1 MNYKTIMIRLKHE
14 LLSESYYQYCRAS
27 WEWVDLRTYDAVIP
41 GTLEQQNGKLTFGR
55 RNNKELSD

>member
-27 WEWVDLRTYDAVIP
+27 CEWDDLRTYDAVIT
-41 GTLEQQNGKLTFGR
+41 GTLEQQNGKITFGR
-55 RNNKELSD
+55 RNNR